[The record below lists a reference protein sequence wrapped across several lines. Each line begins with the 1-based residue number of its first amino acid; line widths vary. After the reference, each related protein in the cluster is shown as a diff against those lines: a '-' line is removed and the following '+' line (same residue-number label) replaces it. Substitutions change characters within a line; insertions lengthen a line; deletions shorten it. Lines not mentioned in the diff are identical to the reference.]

1 MKGLLITALVVLVVL
16 FLVNRIA
23 FLKNIVG

>member
-1 MKGLLITALVVLVVL
+1 MKGLLITGLVVLVVL